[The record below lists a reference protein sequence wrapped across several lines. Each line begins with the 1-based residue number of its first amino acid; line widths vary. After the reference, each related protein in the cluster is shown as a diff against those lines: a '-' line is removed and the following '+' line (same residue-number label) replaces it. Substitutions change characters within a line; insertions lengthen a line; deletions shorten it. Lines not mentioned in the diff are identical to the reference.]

1 MKVWVLEKF
10 ASPTEL
16 IKTLID
22 MIEIVESSR
31 NTCSEEDSKK
41 LDEGLDRFED
51 KIEKNPFEKTTAC
64 FCRIPFLTVNK
75 HGCHSRSCPQSA
87 QN

>member
-10 ASPTEL
+10 ASPTEM

-22 MIEIVESSR
+22 MIEMIESSR

-41 LDEGLDRFED
+41 LDEGLDR
-51 KIEKNPFEKTTAC
+51 I
-64 FCRIPFLTVNK
+64 R
-75 HGCHSRSCPQSA
+75 R
-87 QN
+87 